1 MAMLKAGDLVK
12 LTSNKKEINYI
23 FDKFDI
29 RWTKKKAWIIGI
41 ASFLSGFYSGSIGG
55 SGSLFIST
63 VLISMK
69 VRP

>member
-29 RWTKKKAWIIGI
+29 R
-41 ASFLSGFYSGSIGG
+41 
-55 SGSLFIST
+55 
-63 VLISMK
+63 
-69 VRP
+69 